1 MTRQINE
8 AGLSLVKSFE
18 GLFLN
23 AYQDSVGV
31 WTIGWGHT
39 KGVHQGQTI
48 TQAQATQF
56 LLDDM
61 AEAEAAVERLVTVP
75 LSGDQFAALVSFT
88 FNLGA
93 GALGGSTLLRK
104 LNAGGY
110 ASVPTEMMRWDHAG
124 GKTLAGLTRRRK
136 AEGELFASG
145 IAPTQPAPP
154 QKPPDGD
161 PVLRAAQA
169 QLADL
174 GYSAGTPDGLDG
186 PKTQAA
192 LAKFKLNNPD
202 LVSVLNLKGK

>member
-39 KGVHQGQTI
+39 KGVRQGQSI
-48 TQAQATQF
+48 TEAQATQF
-56 LLDDM
+56 LLADM

-93 GALGGSTLLRK
+93 GAFGGSTLLRK
-104 LNAGGY
+104 LNGGDY
-110 ASVPTEMMRWDHAG
+110 ASVASEMMRWDHAG

-136 AEGELFASG
+136 AEGELFAKG
-145 IAPTQPAPP
+145 VVLADPP
-154 QKPPDGD
+154 QKPTDGD
-161 PVLRAAQA
+161 PILRAAQA

-192 LAKFKLNNPD
+192 LAKFKINNPD
-202 LVSVLNLKGK
+202 LVSVLMKGK